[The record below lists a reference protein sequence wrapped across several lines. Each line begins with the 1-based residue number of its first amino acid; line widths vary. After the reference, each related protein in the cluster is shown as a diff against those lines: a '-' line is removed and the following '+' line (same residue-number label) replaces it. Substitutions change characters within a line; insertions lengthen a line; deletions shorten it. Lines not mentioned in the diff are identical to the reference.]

1 MDPAE
6 LFKFVYISASNLWN
20 SGSVICT
27 HTKVENSSTNCKKKK
42 NSEFIFL
49 CVVSHSA
56 PPCLPSD
63 VITAYYNPWGFLPLS
78 QGACKPL
85 FEELLLLLQP
95 LSLLPFDLDLLFEP
109 HLLQKGREQLRRKE
123 QLCSAGQS
131 SDRSARST
139 FQLMR
144 GWSATVSEMVRDS
157 AEGKRERPPPLLR
170 REGTWPRMEVGGAS
184 ARSGEAASATVMVNP
199 RWRRDGGATSS
210 SDGGA
215 SGPRVKGVGQESQAD
230 CHKERQAQREDRQ
243 AGWWYQLMQS
253 SQVYIDPT
261 ADGCKFVKSEKRRK
275 SAERRRQPPPSRE
288 GVVEGAESSNSTSSS
303 SNESTSSKGGRLAWM
318 GSPPESVVTQEKDGK
333 LAKTAGGVQ
342 EEVQEVEPNSQGH
355 GLRWG
360 RLFGAGV
367 SSPSKVDGVD
377 QKSRAAPLSRL
388 VCHLCDCR
396 CCCCCFCCL
405 Y

>member
-1 MDPAE
+1 M
-6 LFKFVYISASNLWN
+6 
-20 SGSVICT
+20 
-27 HTKVENSSTNCKKKK
+27 
-42 NSEFIFL
+42 
-49 CVVSHSA
+49 A
-56 PPCLPSD
+56 PPSSLSD
-63 VITAYYNPWGFLPLS
+63 VITAHYNPWGFLPLS
-78 QGACKPL
+78 HGACRPL
-85 FEELLLLLQP
+85 FDELLLLLQP

-157 AEGKRERPPPLLR
+157 DCSGGSEGKRERPAPLLR

-184 ARSGEAASATVMVNP
+184 GRSGEGATAALNS
-199 RWRRDGGATSS
+199 RWRRDSS
-210 SDGGA
+210 SDGGV
-215 SGPRVKGVGQESQAD
+215 SGPRVKGVGQESQAEGQ
-230 CHKERQAQREDRQ
+230 KERQAQREDRQ

-261 ADGCKFVKSEKRRK
+261 ADGCKFVKSDKRRK

-288 GVVEGAESSNSTSSS
+288 GVVEGAESTNSTSSS
-303 SNESTSSKGGRLAWM
+303 SGESTSSRGGRLAWM

-333 LAKTAGGVQ
+333 PAKAAGG
-342 EEVQEVEPNSQGH
+342 VQEVEPNSQAQ

-367 SSPSKVDGVD
+367 GSPSKVDGVE
-377 QKSRAAPLSRL
+377 QRSRTTPLSRSVRLLLLFQL
-388 VCHLCDCR
+388 VEPKKQLFRMSLIFLCQYSSASRSKNIFYLFAYIRKVFKKENQITLVLQVCT
-396 CCCCCFCCL
+396 FIMCL
-405 Y
+405 

>member
-1 MDPAE
+1 M
-6 LFKFVYISASNLWN
+6 
-20 SGSVICT
+20 
-27 HTKVENSSTNCKKKK
+27 
-42 NSEFIFL
+42 
-49 CVVSHSA
+49 A
-56 PPCLPSD
+56 PPSSPSD
-63 VITAYYNPWGFLPLS
+63 VITAHYNPWGFLPLS

-157 AEGKRERPPPLLR
+157 GEGKRERPPPPLR

-184 ARSGEAASATVMVNP
+184 ARSEEAAAAAATVAVNP
-199 RWRRDGGATSS
+199 RWRRDGGAAGSG
-210 SDGGA
+210 DGGA
-215 SGPRVKGVGQESQAD
+215 GGPRVKGVGQESQAD
-230 CHKERQAQREDRQ
+230 GRKERQAQREDRQ

-261 ADGCKFVKSEKRRK
+261 ADGCKFVKSDKRRR

-303 SNESTSSKGGRLAWM
+303 SSESTSSRGGRLAWM

-333 LAKTAGGVQ
+333 LAKAAGGVQ
-342 EEVQEVEPNSQGH
+342 EEVEEVQEVEPSSQGQ

-367 SSPSKVDGVD
+367 GSPSKVDGVD
-377 QKSRAAPLSRL
+377 QRSRAAPLSRSVSHRVTAFRL
-388 VCHLCDCR
+388 MT
-396 CCCCCFCCL
+396 
-405 Y
+405 